1 MELIL
6 WILLAPHLLLGVF
19 YALDWFQDYGRVQE
33 TVIRLV
39 LALCFPFVGFLLCK
53 LVDYFLKKAPQF
65 QMDSLYLG
73 HGEML
78 DELELLRP
86 MDKSAEVDKVPGV
99 DTLRAWEYGRRRRM
113 VMDTLREQD
122 TAEYLSVLKEAL
134 LNEDQETSHYASAV
148 IMDLQKRIQASV
160 LERQRAYRQEPE
172 DPQRQEELEGEL
184 YRILESGAFDEN
196 SLGRYYAQYREISDV
211 LLAREDGDP
220 QWYHRRVGVD
230 LRTGEDLHA
239 RETAEAFLE
248 KFPENEDA
256 VVDCI
261 QVYLQMRDRKALD
274 RLLDRLGDLPVV
286 LTQKSLTYIRFLR
299 ERKGARG

>member
-6 WILLAPHLLLGVF
+6 WILLALHLLLGVF
-19 YALDWFQDYGRVQE
+19 YALDWFQDYGRLQE

-99 DTLRAWEYGRRRRM
+99 
-113 VMDTLREQD
+113 DTLREQD

-299 ERKGARG
+299 ERKEARG

>member
-6 WILLAPHLLLGVF
+6 WILLALHLLLGVF
-19 YALDWFQDYGRVQE
+19 YALDWFQDYGRLQE

-39 LALCFPFVGFLLCK
+39 LALAFPFVGFLLCK

-99 DTLRAWEYGRRRRM
+99 
-113 VMDTLREQD
+113 DTLREQD

-184 YRILESGAFDEN
+184 YRVLESGAFDEN

-274 RLLDRLGDLPVV
+274 RLGDLPVV

-299 ERKGARG
+299 ERKEARG

>member
-19 YALDWFQDYGRVQE
+19 YALDWFQDYGRLQE

-99 DTLRAWEYGRRRRM
+99 DTLRAGEYGRRRRM

-196 SLGRYYAQYREISDV
+196 SLGRYYSTGRSPTCSWP
-211 LLAREDGDP
+211 G
-220 QWYHRRVGVD
+220 
-230 LRTGEDLHA
+230 RTGTPSGT
-239 RETAEAFLE
+239 TAGWGWTCAPGRTFT
-248 KFPENEDA
+248 PG
-256 VVDCI
+256 
-261 QVYLQMRDRKALD
+261 RRR
-274 RLLDRLGDLPVV
+274 RLFWRSSRRTRTRWWTASRSTCRCGTGRPWTGCWTGWGTCLWCSPR
-286 LTQKSLTYIRFLR
+286 SR
-299 ERKGARG
+299 

>member
-6 WILLAPHLLLGVF
+6 WILLALHLLLGVF
-19 YALDWFQDYGRVQE
+19 YALDWFQDYGRLQE

-39 LALCFPFVGFLLCK
+39 LALAFPFVGFLLCK

-99 DTLRAWEYGRRRRM
+99 
-113 VMDTLREQD
+113 DTLREQD

-230 LRTGEDLHA
+230 LRTGEDVHA
-239 RETAEAFLE
+239 QETAEAFLE

-299 ERKGARG
+299 ERKEARG

>member
-6 WILLAPHLLLGVF
+6 WILLALHLLLGVF
-19 YALDWFQDYGRVQE
+19 YALDWFQDYGRLQE

-39 LALCFPFVGFLLCK
+39 LALAFPFVGFLLCK

-99 DTLRAWEYGRRRRM
+99 DTLR
-113 VMDTLREQD
+113 EQD

-160 LERQRAYRQEPE
+160 LERQRGLPPGAGGP
-172 DPQRQEELEGEL
+172 PAPGGAGGGVVPGSGE
-184 YRILESGAFDEN
+184 
-196 SLGRYYAQYREISDV
+196 
-211 LLAREDGDP
+211 
-220 QWYHRRVGVD
+220 
-230 LRTGEDLHA
+230 
-239 RETAEAFLE
+239 
-248 KFPENEDA
+248 
-256 VVDCI
+256 
-261 QVYLQMRDRKALD
+261 
-274 RLLDRLGDLPVV
+274 
-286 LTQKSLTYIRFLR
+286 
-299 ERKGARG
+299 RGL

>member
-6 WILLAPHLLLGVF
+6 WILLALHLLLGVF
-19 YALDWFQDYGRVQE
+19 YALDWFQDYGRLQE

-39 LALCFPFVGFLLCK
+39 LALAFPVVGFLLCK

-99 DTLRAWEYGRRRRM
+99 
-113 VMDTLREQD
+113 DTLREQD

-230 LRTGEDLHA
+230 LRTGEDVHA
-239 RETAEAFLE
+239 QETAEAFLE

-299 ERKGARG
+299 ERKEARG

>member
-6 WILLAPHLLLGVF
+6 WILLALHLLLGVF
-19 YALDWFQDYGRVQE
+19 YALDWFQDYGRLQE

-53 LVDYFLKKAPQF
+53 LVNYFLKKAPQF

-99 DTLRAWEYGRRRRM
+99 DTLRAGEYGRRRRM

-160 LERQRAYRQEPE
+160 LER
-172 DPQRQEELEGEL
+172 
-184 YRILESGAFDEN
+184 
-196 SLGRYYAQYREISDV
+196 
-211 LLAREDGDP
+211 
-220 QWYHRRVGVD
+220 
-230 LRTGEDLHA
+230 
-239 RETAEAFLE
+239 
-248 KFPENEDA
+248 
-256 VVDCI
+256 
-261 QVYLQMRDRKALD
+261 
-274 RLLDRLGDLPVV
+274 
-286 LTQKSLTYIRFLR
+286 
-299 ERKGARG
+299 

>member
-6 WILLAPHLLLGVF
+6 WILLALHLLLGVF
-19 YALDWFQDYGRVQE
+19 YALDWFQDYGRLQE

-99 DTLRAWEYGRRRRM
+99 
-113 VMDTLREQD
+113 DTLREQD

-286 LTQKSLTYIRFLR
+286 LT
-299 ERKGARG
+299 